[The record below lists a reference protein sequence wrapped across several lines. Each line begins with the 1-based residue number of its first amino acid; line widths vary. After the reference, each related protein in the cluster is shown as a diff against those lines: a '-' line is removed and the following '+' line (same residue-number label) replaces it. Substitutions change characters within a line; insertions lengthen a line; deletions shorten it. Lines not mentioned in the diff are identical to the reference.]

1 MTLQQK
7 IQIKMQ
13 MTWSQQKN
21 VRLYIDKLLALEQL
35 SGQIQL
41 YGIHVGVVEIQW
53 CFSILCCPSESYKQT
68 CIEMRVKMKL
78 KYP

>member
-13 MTWSQQKN
+13 MTKSQQKN

-35 SGQIQL
+35 PGQIQL
-41 YGIHVGVVEIQW
+41 YGIHVGVVEIQ
-53 CFSILCCPSESYKQT
+53 
-68 CIEMRVKMKL
+68 
-78 KYP
+78 